1 MLPDAAEDKTCEVDR
16 NYIKPENLLYHNL
29 LSVQAVL
36 QGVSWQDR
44 LRAGVRH
51 GGSLRL
57 KNQPGNLFLQ
67 MSLRISHV
75 TSPDQVG
82 KQVTIRGW
90 VYRLRKQKEKAFVLV
105 RDDRGGVIQCIFPTE
120 MAESLTIE
128 SSIEVT
134 GTVSQD
140 SRAPEGGYEIKG
152 ERVRIFNIAETDYP
166 IGEYQSDELLLDKR
180 HLALRTRKMVAMAKI
195 RATVLD
201 LGRRWFVENGW
212 MEVTAPTIVKGAVEG
227 GSTLFKLKYFD
238 GEAYLSQSAQLYL
251 EAMIFSLGPVWSLT
265 PSFRAEKS
273 RTVRHLA
280 EFSHLEAE
288 APWVTLEDILKVQEQ
303 LVSYVIQNT
312 IKKGAEELAYLKRD
326 LKDLKKVEP
335 PFERLPYEKAI
346 EILKSKGFMMAEQ
359 DGSRREI
366 RIGDDLNIDSER
378 ELTMDAGKPIFVVG
392 YPIAVKPFYVKE
404 DTEHMGIGLAADMLA
419 PQGFGE
425 ITSGGL
431 REDNIVSITERIEKE
446 GLNPAAYDWYLD
458 LRRYGSVPHGGFGL
472 GIERLMRWITNADD
486 IKDTVLFPRTMSRVS
501 P

>member
-1 MLPDAAEDKTCEVDR
+1 
-16 NYIKPENLLYHNL
+16 
-29 LSVQAVL
+29 
-36 QGVSWQDR
+36 
-44 LRAGVRH
+44 
-51 GGSLRL
+51 
-57 KNQPGNLFLQ
+57 
-67 MSLRISHV
+67 MSLRAS
-75 TSPDQVG
+75 QVKSQDYAG
-82 KQVTIRGW
+82 KEVTIRGW
-90 VYRLRKQKEKAFVLV
+90 VYRLRKQKENAFVLV
-105 RDDRGGVIQCIFPTE
+105 RDDRGGVIQCVFPVDR
-120 MAESLTIE
+120 AASLTIE
-128 SSIEVT
+128 SSVEVT

-140 SRAPEGGYEIKG
+140 PRAPEGGYEIRGKQLKVYNAAG
-152 ERVRIFNIAETDYP
+152 ADYP

-180 HLALRTRKMVAMAKI
+180 HLALRTRRMVAMAKI

-201 LGRRWFVENGW
+201 YGRRWFVENDW

-238 GEAYLSQSAQLYL
+238 EEAYLSQSAQLYL

-288 APWVTLEDILKVQEQ
+288 APWVTLDDILKVQEQ

-312 IKKGAEELAYLKRD
+312 VRERAEELVYLKRD
-326 LKDLKKVEP
+326 VADLKKVEP
-335 PFERLPYEKAI
+335 PFERLPYENAI
-346 EILKSKGFMMAEQ
+346 DILRTKGFTIVQEN
-359 DGSRREI
+359 GSKREI
-366 RIGDDLNIDSER
+366 RVGDDLNVDSER
-378 ELTMDAGKPIFVVG
+378 ELTKNASKPVFVVG

-404 DTEHMGIGLAADMLA
+404 DPERKGVGLAADMLA

-431 REDNIVSITERIEKE
+431 REDDIVSMTERIKKE

-458 LRRYGSVPHGGFGL
+458 LRKYGSVPHGGFGL
-472 GIERLMRWITNADD
+472 GIERLMRWITNVDD
-486 IKDTVLFPRTMSRVS
+486 IKDTVLFPRTMSRVT

>member
-1 MLPDAAEDKTCEVDR
+1 
-16 NYIKPENLLYHNL
+16 
-29 LSVQAVL
+29 
-36 QGVSWQDR
+36 
-44 LRAGVRH
+44 
-51 GGSLRL
+51 
-57 KNQPGNLFLQ
+57 
-67 MSLRISHV
+67 MSLRAS
-75 TSPDQVG
+75 QVKSQDYAG
-82 KQVTIRGW
+82 KEVTIRGW
-90 VYRLRKQKEKAFVLV
+90 VYRLRKQKENAFVLV
-105 RDDRGGVIQCIFPTE
+105 RDDRGGVIQCVFPVDR
-120 MAESLTIE
+120 AASLTIE
-128 SSIEVT
+128 SSVEVT

-140 SRAPEGGYEIKG
+140 PRAPEGGYEIRGKQLKVYNVAG
-152 ERVRIFNIAETDYP
+152 ADYP

-180 HLALRTRKMVAMAKI
+180 HLALRTRRMVAMAKI

-201 LGRRWFVENGW
+201 YGRRWFVENDW

-238 GEAYLSQSAQLYL
+238 EEAYLSQSAQLYL

-288 APWVTLEDILKVQEQ
+288 APWVTLDDILKVQEQ

-312 IKKGAEELAYLKRD
+312 VRERAEELVYLKRD
-326 LKDLKKVEP
+326 VADLKKVEP
-335 PFERLPYEKAI
+335 PFERLPYENAI
-346 EILKSKGFMMAEQ
+346 DILRTRGFTIVQENGSK
-359 DGSRREI
+359 REI
-366 RIGDDLNIDSER
+366 RVGDDLNVDSER
-378 ELTMDAGKPIFVVG
+378 ELTKNASKPVFVVG

-404 DTEHMGIGLAADMLA
+404 DPERKGVGLAADMLA

-431 REDNIVSITERIEKE
+431 REDDIVSMTERIKKE

-458 LRRYGSVPHGGFGL
+458 LRKFGSVPHGGFGL
-472 GIERLMRWITNADD
+472 GIERLMRWITNVDD
-486 IKDTVLFPRTMSRVS
+486 IKDTVLFPRTMSRVT

>member
-1 MLPDAAEDKTCEVDR
+1 
-16 NYIKPENLLYHNL
+16 
-29 LSVQAVL
+29 
-36 QGVSWQDR
+36 
-44 LRAGVRH
+44 
-51 GGSLRL
+51 
-57 KNQPGNLFLQ
+57 
-67 MSLRISHV
+67 MSLRAS
-75 TSPDQVG
+75 QVKSQDYAG
-82 KQVTIRGW
+82 KEVTIRGW
-90 VYRLRKQKEKAFVLV
+90 VYRLRKQKENAFVLV
-105 RDDRGGVIQCIFPTE
+105 RDDRGGVIQCVFPVDR
-120 MAESLTIE
+120 AASLTIE
-128 SSIEVT
+128 SSVEVT

-140 SRAPEGGYEIKG
+140 PRAPEGGYEIRGKQLK
-152 ERVRIFNIAETDYP
+152 VYNIAGADYP

-180 HLALRTRKMVAMAKI
+180 HLALRTRRMVAMAKI

-201 LGRRWFVENGW
+201 YGRRWLVENDW

-238 GEAYLSQSAQLYL
+238 EEAYLSQSAQLYL

-288 APWVTLEDILKVQEQ
+288 APWVTLDDILKVQEQ

-312 IKKGAEELAYLKRD
+312 VRERAKELAYLKRD
-326 LKDLKKVEP
+326 VADLKKVEP
-335 PFERLPYEKAI
+335 PFERLPYENAI
-346 EILKSKGFMMAEQ
+346 DILRTKEFTIVQENGSK
-359 DGSRREI
+359 REI
-366 RIGDDLNIDSER
+366 RVGDDLNVDSER
-378 ELTMDAGKPIFVVG
+378 ELTKNASKPVFVVG

-404 DTEHMGIGLAADMLA
+404 DPERKGVGLAADMLA

-431 REDNIVSITERIEKE
+431 REDDIVSMTERIKKE

-458 LRRYGSVPHGGFGL
+458 LRKYGSVPHGGFGL
-472 GIERLMRWITNADD
+472 GIERLMRWITNVDD
-486 IKDTVLFPRTMSRVS
+486 IKDTVLFPRTMSRVT

>member
-1 MLPDAAEDKTCEVDR
+1 MP
-16 NYIKPENLLYHNL
+16 
-29 LSVQAVL
+29 
-36 QGVSWQDR
+36 
-44 LRAGVRH
+44 
-51 GGSLRL
+51 
-57 KNQPGNLFLQ
+57 
-67 MSLRISHV
+67 LRIAQAK
-75 TSPDQVG
+75 SPDLVG
-82 KQVTIRGW
+82 KEVKIRGW
-90 VYRLRKQKEKAFVLV
+90 VYRLRRQKENAFVLV
-105 RDDRGGVIQCIFPTE
+105 RDDRGGVIQCVFP
-120 MAESLTIE
+120 ADRVAGLTIE

-134 GTVSQD
+134 GVVSQD
-140 SRAPEGGYEIKG
+140 ARAPEGGYEIKG
-152 ERVRIFNIAETDYP
+152 MEIRIYSVAGADYP

-201 LGRRWFVENGW
+201 LGRRWFVDNGW

-238 GEAYLSQSAQLYL
+238 EEAYLSQSAQLYL

-288 APWVTLEDILKVQEQ
+288 APWVTLEDILEVQEQ
-303 LVSYVIQNT
+303 LVSHVIQNT
-312 IKKGAEELAYLKRD
+312 IRQRAEELAYLKRD
-326 LKDLKKVEP
+326 VTDLKNVEP
-335 PFERLPYEKAI
+335 PFERLSYDKGI
-346 EILKSKGFMMAEQ
+346 ETLKSKGFTITEQ
-359 DGSRREI
+359 DGGKREI
-366 RIGDDLNIDSER
+366 QFGDDLNIDSER
-378 ELTMDAGKPIFVVG
+378 ELTKDAATPIFVVG

-404 DTEHMGIGLAADMLA
+404 DPDNKGVGLAADMLA
-419 PQGFGE
+419 PGGFGE

-431 REDNIVSITERIEKE
+431 REDDIVSITERIKKE

-458 LRRYGSVPHGGFGL
+458 LRKYGSVPHGGFGL

-486 IKDTVLFPRTMSRVS
+486 IKDTVLFPRTMSRVA